1 MTAKV
6 KTLKDVLDRL
16 KALQK
21 EKPEALDMPLVY
33 GSDEEGNAFYPVYYD
48 ACFVAYDF
56 ESGHLDMDGEEEV
69 NSICI
74 N

>member
-1 MTAKV
+1 MTTKV
-6 KTLKDVLDRL
+6 KTLKDVLNRL

-21 EKPEALDMPLVY
+21 ENPNALNMPLVY
-33 GSDEEGNAFYPVYYD
+33 GSDEEGNSFYPVYFD
-48 ACFVAYDF
+48 ACFIAYDF
-56 ESGHLDMDGEEEV
+56 ESGHMDMDGEKEV